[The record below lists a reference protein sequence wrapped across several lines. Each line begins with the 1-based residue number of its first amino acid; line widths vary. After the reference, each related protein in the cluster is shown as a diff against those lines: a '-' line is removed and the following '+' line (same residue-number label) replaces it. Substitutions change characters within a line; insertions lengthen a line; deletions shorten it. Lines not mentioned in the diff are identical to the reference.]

1 MTFSESPDALA
12 TFSPR
17 EQELISALAH
27 ECGVSTWY
35 TGQDGQRVDV
45 SPATVLFALREL
57 GLEIPETPDE
67 SALLS
72 AHEAL
77 QKSRYE
83 QLIEPT
89 VTAIAN
95 ESRHVQVHCID
106 GDTVEAWVQTED
118 GQRLPCDQ
126 VNVWIPPVQLDDT
139 SYGTA
144 TFAIPGLD
152 AGWHELHARIS
163 GPSGEKT
170 MTSTLLVSPQ
180 RLSSAERF
188 VKEPAS
194 GVMAQLY
201 SVRDREAWGIGDYRT
216 LAKLGDALQQMGGAD
231 FILVNPMHAA
241 EAVPPV
247 ENSPYLP
254 TTRRF
259 TNPIY
264 IRVEDTPEYAA
275 HPELRETIGVMKE
288 NLAQA
293 NGTSDELDRHPIMSS
308 KLRAL
313 YMLWSAGI
321 GAEREAQLAT
331 YREHEGEG
339 LEGFAAWCAHA
350 AQGYG
355 AEHDMELT
363 ADFFAWVQ
371 MLCQEQ
377 ELAAQTSLASTMRIG
392 LMADLAVGVHP
403 GGADAQTLAPV
414 LAPGASVGAPPDGYN
429 QQGQDWSQPPW
440 HPWKLAEQG
449 YKPWRDMLRTIL
461 RSSGGIRVDHV
472 LGLFRLWWIPRMSSP
487 TTGTYVRYDHEAL
500 IGALVLE
507 AERAGAVVIGE
518 DLGTFEPWVQDYL
531 ASRGVMGTS
540 IVWFEGD
547 EQGAKTP
554 DRYRQLALTSVT
566 THDLP
571 PTASYLRGGHIEL
584 REKLGVLTRPTEE
597 EYKDDAGWQSQVLA
611 MMGRVG
617 AFAGLPC
624 ESYFV
629 GGGADAGAAG
639 GVGAA
644 SAGAAGG
651 ADAAGASVTDEP
663 ANPQFGRDSRPG
675 GADGLDNCTGL
686 GDAAGKDYP
695 IAATTAGSA
704 SDTDA
709 ASTTSV
715 TASSTTS
722 ATGYTIN
729 AGQGIEPGSG
739 STGILEGMNRFL
751 SMTPSALKCVAL
763 VDMVGDLRAQ
773 NQPGT
778 TNDLYPNWCVPLC
791 DHTGQSIMVEDLPK
805 LKLARD
811 VLAAAR
817 GEL

>member
-1 MTFSESPDALA
+1 MIQAHTGAKRDFHFYKHILVKRITFRSSENNLISPPFHWLITPFDGKIASVNFAESPDNYAH
-12 TFSPR
+12 FSER
-17 EQELISALAH
+17 ELELIHELADL
-27 ECGVSTWY
+27 CGVSTRY
-35 TGQDGQRVDV
+35 TGQDGKPVEV
-45 SPATVLFALREL
+45 TPATVLFTLREL
-57 GLEIPETPDE
+57 GLEIPIAPTQHSLEKVKT
-67 SALLS
+67 AFL
-72 AHEAL
+72 A
-77 QKSRYE
+77 SRYE
-83 QLIEPT
+83 TLVEPT
-89 VTAIAN
+89 VTAIAGQRRTV
-95 ESRHVQVHCID
+95 EIHCVD
-106 GDTVEAWVQTED
+106 GDAVEAWVITEEGERID
-118 GQRLPCDQ
+118 CDQ
-126 VNVWIPPVQLDDT
+126 VNVWVEPVTIDAT
-139 SYGTA
+139 TYGTA
-144 TFAIPGLD
+144 TIELPELP
-152 AGWHELHARIS
+152 AGWHELHAHIN
-163 GPSGEKT
+163 GPAGDKQT
-170 MTSTLLVSPQ
+170 TSTLLVSPA

-188 VKEPAS
+188 VKEPAT

-201 SVRDREAWGIGDYRT
+201 SVRDREAWGVGDYRT
-216 LAKLGDALQQMGGAD
+216 LTALGDSLQKMGGAD

-264 IRVEDTPEYAA
+264 IRVEDTPEYEA
-275 HPELRETIGVMKE
+275 HPELRETFGIMKE

-293 NGTSDELDRHPIMSS
+293 NGTAEELDRNPVMYS
-308 KLRAL
+308 KLQAL
-313 YMLWSAGI
+313 YMLWDAGI
-321 GAEREAQLAT
+321 GAEREKALAE
-331 YREHEGEG
+331 YRAREGEG
-339 LEGFAAWCAHA
+339 LEGFAAWCENA
-350 AQGYG
+350 ARDYS
-355 AEHDMELT
+355 AKHDMKLT

-377 ELAAQTSLASTMRIG
+377 ELAAQTALEKHMRIG

-403 GGADAQTLAPV
+403 GGADSQILELV

-440 HPWKLAEQG
+440 HPWKLAKEG

-554 DRYRQLALTSVT
+554 DRYRELALTSVT

-584 REKLGVLTRPTEE
+584 REKLGVLTRDTSE
-597 EYKDDAGWQSQVLA
+597 EYADDANWQSQILS

-617 AFAGLPC
+617 AFKGLPC
-624 ESYFV
+624 DDYFAAQAES
-629 GGGADAGAAG
+629 
-639 GVGAA
+639 GVL
-644 SAGAAGG
+644 
-651 ADAAGASVTDEP
+651 TEP
-663 ANPQFGRDSRPG
+663 DDPQHGRDKRPG
-675 GADGLDNCTGL
+675 GADGLDNTAGL
-686 GDAAGKDYP
+686 GQAAGKDDDSAP
-695 IAATTAGSA
+695 SDQANGAA
-704 SDTDA
+704 
-709 ASTTSV
+709 
-715 TASSTTS
+715 
-722 ATGYTIN
+722 
-729 AGQGIEPGSG
+729 PGAG

-751 SMTPSALKCVAL
+751 SMTPSALKCVSL

-778 TNDLYPNWCVPLC
+778 TNDLYPNWCIPLC
-791 DHTGQSIMVEDLPK
+791 DHTGQSVMVEDLPK

-817 GEL
+817 GEF